1 MELEFLVFFFDD
13 VEDIFVDVK
22 YDGISEM
29 NVLLEFVVMFFDDVE
44 VNVDDV
50 IEVVLILESVDRES
64 VSIEI
69 DGISEV
75 VDVFVVEIGDVKLD
89 VDLLNLEFVVV
100 FSDFLRLFGEVKFE
114 VLDFEMEEVI
124 YIFLFV
130 EEEFLDCMEFL
141 ILR

>member
-1 MELEFLVFFFDD
+1 
-13 VEDIFVDVK
+13 
-22 YDGISEM
+22 M

-141 ILR
+141 ILRQE